1 MRKTTPAH
9 SHQGETVARKTKAQ
23 PKKKHVENPN
33 VIGLHS
39 EVLEQPITQTLEVNY
54 MPYAMSTNV
63 SRAFPEIDGF
73 KPSHRKLLYTMYK
86 MGLLNGARQKSAN
99 IVGQTMKLNPH
110 GDSAIYETMVRL
122 ATGNEALLTPFVES
136 KGNFGKY
143 YSGDL
148 SYAASRYTEAK
159 LSPICAEIFKN
170 IDKDPVDFM
179 DSYDGAM
186 KEPRLLPTTFP
197 NILVSANK
205 GIGVAMASDICG
217 FNLNEVCE
225 ATMHFLKDPDCDL
238 QKYMPAPDFS
248 TGGEIIY
255 RREEMD
261 RIYNTGLG
269 SFQIRSRWRYLPD
282 ERIIEV
288 YEIPYTTKTDIIIER
303 IVKLAKEGKVRE
315 IADIRDETDL
325 SGLRIAIDL
334 KRGVDP
340 ELLMA
345 KLFRST
351 TLQDSFSCN
360 FNVLV
365 DGYPR
370 VMGVRQILQE
380 WVAWRV
386 DSTRRRMN
394 FDLGKKSDRLH
405 LLHGLEAILLDID
418 KAIAIIRNTK
428 LEAEVVPNLMK
439 GFGIDEVQAE
449 FVAELKLRNIN
460 EEYILNRTK
469 DIAKLEGDIA
479 ELKEVL
485 ASEQKIKQVIS
496 DELAAVNKK
505 HVTPRKTGL
514 VEPGDIVEVSLEP
527 EVEEYPVTMML
538 SRDGYLKKMTER
550 VLRKATTLKYK
561 DGDEPFIE
569 FPSSNTH
576 ELLVFTDQRQ
586 VYKCKVAQFEDTKSA
601 QLGSYLPTDLGM
613 DPDESVIWVI
623 DPEDYKADVLF
634 VFENGRVARVALAGY
649 VTKTNRKRLKN
660 AIYGGSKL
668 LFACVLKEDRD
679 LALVSSDQ
687 RLINFNTS
695 LLKTKTTNSTQ
706 GVQAFT
712 AKNGRIVTM
721 VGTAE
726 EFLGGT
732 ASVEKFRAA
741 SLPSSGSPM
750 KETDMKSLFDLEE

>member
-1 MRKTTPAH
+1 M
-9 SHQGETVARKTKAQ
+9 ARKTKAQ
-23 PKKKHVENPN
+23 PKKKHVDNPN

-159 LSPICAEIFKN
+159 LSPICAEIFKD

-394 FDLGKKSDRLH
+394 YDLGKKSDRLH

-613 DPDESVIWVI
+613 DPDESVTWVI

-649 VTKTNRKRLKN
+649 ATKTNRKRLKN

-706 GVQAFT
+706 GVLAFT

>member
-1 MRKTTPAH
+1 MAKRKP
-9 SHQGETVARKTKAQ
+9 KTES
-23 PKKKHVENPN
+23 KKKQVNNPN

-39 EVLEQPITQTLEVNY
+39 EVTQQPITQTLESNY

-73 KPSHRKLLYTMYK
+73 KPSHRKLLFTMYK
-86 MGLLNGARQKSAN
+86 MGLLKGDRQKSAN

-122 ATGNEALLTPFVES
+122 ATGNEALLAPFVES

-159 LSPICAEIFKN
+159 LAPICAEIFKD
-170 IDKDPVDFM
+170 IDKDPVDFV

-197 NILVSANK
+197 NILVSSNK

-217 FNLNEVCE
+217 FNLNEVCT
-225 ATMHFLKDPDCDL
+225 ATIHFLEDPECDL
-238 QKYMPAPDFS
+238 LEYMPMPDFS

-255 RREEMD
+255 RREEME
-261 RIYNTGLG
+261 RIFETGLG
-269 SFQIRSRWRYLPD
+269 SFQIRSRWRYLPK

-288 YEIPYTTKTDIIIER
+288 YEIPYTTKTDVIIER
-303 IVKLAKEGKVRE
+303 IIKLSKEGKVRE
-315 IADIRDETDL
+315 ITDIRDETDL

-340 ELLMA
+340 EQLMA

-370 VMGVRQILQE
+370 VMGVRQILHE
-380 WVAWRV
+380 WVAWRIE
-386 DSTRRRMN
+386 STRRRMN
-394 FDLGKKSDRLH
+394 FDLNKKTERLH

-428 LEAEVVPNLMK
+428 LESEVVPNLMK

-469 DIAKLEGDIA
+469 DIERLEADIA
-479 ELKEVL
+479 ELNDTL
-485 ASEQKIKQVIS
+485 ASESKIKKVIS

-505 HVTPRKTGL
+505 HVMPRRTGKIDPSE
-514 VEPGDIVEVSLEP
+514 VVEVSLEP

-538 SRDGYLKKMTER
+538 SREGYLKKMTDR
-550 VLRKATTLKYK
+550 VLKKASSLKYK
-561 DGDEPFIE
+561 DGDGPFIE

-576 ELLVFTDQRQ
+576 ELLVFTDRSQ
-586 VYKCKVAQFEDTKSA
+586 VYKCKIASFEDTKSA
-601 QLGSYLPTDLGM
+601 QLGSYLPTDLEM
-613 DPDESVIWVI
+613 DPDESVTWVI

-649 VTKTNRKRLKN
+649 ATKTNRKRLKN

-668 LFACVLKEDRD
+668 LYATVLKEERD
-679 LALVSSDQ
+679 LALVSSDY
-687 RLINFNTS
+687 RLMNFNTS
-695 LLKTKTTNSTQ
+695 LLKTKTTTSTQ
-706 GVQAFT
+706 GIQAFT
-712 AKNGRIVTM
+712 VKGSRTVTA
-721 VGTAE
+721 VGKAE
-726 EFLGGT
+726 DFLGGK
-732 ASVEKFRAA
+732 SSIKKFCAE
-741 SLPSSGSPM
+741 SLPSSGAPM
-750 KETDMKSLFDLEE
+750 KETDMKSLFD

>member
-1 MRKTTPAH
+1 MD
-9 SHQGETVARKTKAQ
+9 
-23 PKKKHVENPN
+23 NPN

-159 LSPICAEIFKN
+159 LSPICAEIFKD
-170 IDKDPVDFM
+170 IDTDPVDFM

-225 ATMHFLKDPDCDL
+225 ATMHFLEDPDCDL

-255 RREEMD
+255 RREEMG

-351 TLQDSFSCN
+351 TLQDSFSCH

-370 VMGVRQILQE
+370 VMGVRQILGE

-386 DSTRRRMN
+386 DSTRRRIN
-394 FDLGKKSDRLH
+394 FDLGKKTDRLH

-439 GFGIDEVQAE
+439 GFDIDQVQAE

-479 ELKEVL
+479 ELKDTL
-485 ASEQKIKQVIS
+485 SSEEKIKQVIS
-496 DELAAVNKK
+496 DELAAVNRK

-538 SRDGYLKKMTER
+538 SREGYLKKMTDR

-569 FPSSNTH
+569 FPSSNTR
-576 ELLVFTDQRQ
+576 ELLVFTDRQQ
-586 VYKCKVAQFEDTKSA
+586 VYKCKVAAFEDTKSA
-601 QLGSYLPTDLGM
+601 QLGSYLPTDLEM
-613 DPDESVIWVI
+613 DPDENVTWVI
-623 DPEDYKADVLF
+623 DPEDYQADVLF
-634 VFENGRVARVALAGY
+634 VFENGRVARVALSGY

-668 LFACVLKEDRD
+668 LYATVLKEDRD

-687 RLINFNTS
+687 RLVNFNTQ
-695 LLKTKTTNSTQ
+695 LLKTKTTTSTQ
-706 GVQAFT
+706 GVVAFT
-712 AKNGRIVTM
+712 AKGNRIVTM

-732 ASVEKFRAA
+732 ADAEKFRAA
-741 SLPSSGSPM
+741 SLPSSGAPM

>member
-1 MRKTTPAH
+1 M
-9 SHQGETVARKTKAQ
+9 
-23 PKKKHVENPN
+23 
-33 VIGLHS
+33 IGLHS

-159 LSPICAEIFKN
+159 LSPICAEIFKD

-225 ATMHFLKDPDCDL
+225 ATMHFLEDPDCDL

-505 HVTPRKTGL
+505 HVAPRKTGL

-668 LFACVLKEDRD
+668 LFATVLKEDRD

-706 GVQAFT
+706 GVLAFT

-750 KETDMKSLFDLEE
+750 KETDMKSLFDLE

>member
-1 MRKTTPAH
+1 M
-9 SHQGETVARKTKAQ
+9 
-23 PKKKHVENPN
+23 
-33 VIGLHS
+33 IGLHS

-159 LSPICAEIFKN
+159 LSPICAEIFKD

-394 FDLGKKSDRLH
+394 YDLGKKSDRLH

-576 ELLVFTDQRQ
+576 ELLVFTDHRQ

-668 LFACVLKEDRD
+668 LFATVLKEDRD

-706 GVQAFT
+706 GIQAFT

-726 EFLGGT
+726 EFLGGA